1 MDEFEEE
8 EEEEGNV
15 VSASPSSGA
24 ADAVRDFDSLV
35 RKGADSDINDSQ
47 MFPVPVSTA
56 LHCNRSINKI
66 VLARCPH
73 NGYEFYGSVYRG
85 SVPVYSQI
93 TFPLSVR
100 DLRSA
105 ICAMTNNTSS
115 TVPRGL
121 LNPARLLIDALLL
134 GGGVV
139 PDPNPDP
146 RCRLSP
152 VLEEVENC

>member
-1 MDEFEEE
+1 VDEFEE

-15 VSASPSSGA
+15 VPASSPPGTTDA
-24 ADAVRDFDSLV
+24 AGVTDSLV
-35 RKGADSDINDSQ
+35 RKGADTDISNLQ
-47 MFPVPVSTA
+47 MFSVPVSTA
-56 LHCNRSINKI
+56 LRTNRSINKI
-66 VLARCPH
+66 VLAKCPH
-73 NGYEFYGSVYRG
+73 SGYEFYGSVYKG

-100 DLRSA
+100 DLRSV
-105 ICAMTNNTSS
+105 ICAMTGNTSS

-121 LNPARLLIDALLL
+121 LNPARLLIDALLI
-134 GGGVV
+134 GGGVIS
-139 PDPNPDP
+139 DPNLDP